1 MGSFF
6 SGFLRNKERKKSKI
20 PIKLIDPRAGKVVE
34 LEVTEKDNQVAEMYL
49 RMLKTYAEALKQY
62 GSQWTVTGKTV
73 RITFDNE
80 EMAEVARNTWKN

>member
-1 MGSFF
+1 
-6 SGFLRNKERKKSKI
+6 
-20 PIKLIDPRAGKVVE
+20 
-34 LEVTEKDNQVAEMYL
+34 MYL